1 MTSSFKIRRES
12 AIEKP
17 QDLEISRDTWVSFTC
32 AFQEALKHS

>member
-32 AFQEALKHS
+32 AFQGDV